1 MKKRTMVVLSML
13 VCTMLFGCQKTQGPF
28 ETDNFVSD
36 RYAETDFDAIEERIG
51 TDVQNLFDGDRI
63 IEKVTYW
70 GDERS
75 EEHGGYYD
83 DAYEWTPSGWIVM
96 EVKFEG
102 HPDEGY
108 KMAYKKNAH
117 GKWELIEY
125 ATGWG

>member
-36 RYAETDFDAIEERIG
+36 RFG
-51 TDVQNLFDGDRI
+51 TDVQDLFDGDRI

-75 EEHGGYYD
+75 EEHGRYYD

-96 EVKFEG
+96 EVKFED
-102 HPDEGY
+102 HPEEGY

>member
-1 MKKRTMVVLSML
+1 MKKRTMIVLSML

-36 RYAETDFDAIEERIG
+36 RYAETDFDAIEEQIG
-51 TDVQNLFDGDRI
+51 TDVQDLFDGDRI

-70 GDERS
+70 GDEQS
-75 EEHGGYYD
+75 EEHGRYYD

-102 HPDEGY
+102 HPEEGY

-117 GKWELIEY
+117 GEWELIEY

>member
-36 RYAETDFDAIEERIG
+36 RYAETDFDAIEEQIG
-51 TDVQNLFDGDRI
+51 TDVQDLFDGDRI

-70 GDERS
+70 GDEQS
-75 EEHGGYYD
+75 EEHGRYYD

-102 HPDEGY
+102 HPEEGY

-117 GKWELIEY
+117 GEWELIEY

>member
-51 TDVQNLFDGDRI
+51 TDVQDLFDGDRI

-70 GDERS
+70 GDEQS
-75 EEHGGYYD
+75 EEHGRYYD

-102 HPDEGY
+102 HPEEGY

-117 GKWELIEY
+117 GEWELIEY

>member
-1 MKKRTMVVLSML
+1 MKKRIVVLSIL

-75 EEHGGYYD
+75 EEHGRRYD
-83 DAYEWTPSGWIVM
+83 DAYEWTPTGWIVM

>member
-1 MKKRTMVVLSML
+1 MKKRTIVVLSML
-13 VCTMLFGCQKTQGPF
+13 VCTMLFGCRKTQGPF

-51 TDVQNLFDGDRI
+51 TDVQDLFDGDRI

-75 EEHGGYYD
+75 EEHGRYYD
-83 DAYEWTPSGWIVM
+83 DAYEWTPSDWIVM
-96 EVKFEG
+96 EVKFED
-102 HPDEGY
+102 HPEEGY
-108 KMAYKKNAH
+108 KMAYKKDAQ
-117 GKWELIEY
+117 GEWKLIEY